1 MDNKGETMAK
11 YSYKYLCGHGYGTV
25 NLYGKES
32 ERQRKLAW
40 YADTFVCPECFK
52 KQKAEEDAAAPKTAS
67 LHLAVYGGVYQ
78 SIQVHGQLA
87 ANKEALKQLGYR
99 WGDDLDGGLL
109 AFLRTPKRAL
119 QKWTL
124 VESIDDIKRTAK
136 QWADE
141 LAELGYKITAVP
153 GLMDQQGARAY
164 FDYAAEK
171 AAEEQRKKEEEQRKK
186 EAAAKA
192 EAEKQEKIRR
202 LDPKPNPPEWY
213 KQLCESKKYWNGK
226 FYGDDKRGWRIYLDG
241 HPTKVT
247 RENKELYEKWCSELK
262 EWQEFWKD

>member
-1 MDNKGETMAK
+1 MAQ
-11 YSYKYLCGHGYGTV
+11 YTYPYRCGHGSGTV
-25 NLYGKES
+25 RLYGKES

-40 YADTFVCPECFK
+40 YANTFVCLECYK

-67 LHLAVYGGVYQ
+67 LHLAVHGGAYQ

-171 AAEEQRKKEEEQRKK
+171 AAEEQRKKRPLQKPKQKNKK
-186 EAAAKA
+186 G
-192 EAEKQEKIRR
+192 
-202 LDPKPNPPEWY
+202 
-213 KQLCESKKYWNGK
+213 SNG
-226 FYGDDKRGWRIYLDG
+226 
-241 HPTKVT
+241 
-247 RENKELYEKWCSELK
+247 
-262 EWQEFWKD
+262 

>member
-1 MDNKGETMAK
+1 MPTPLSAR
-11 YSYKYLCGHGYGTV
+11 T
-25 NLYGKES
+25 
-32 ERQRKLAW
+32 A
-40 YADTFVCPECFK
+40 TK

-67 LHLAVYGGVYQ
+67 LHLAVFGGVYQ

-99 WGDDLDGGLL
+99 WDDDLDGGLL
-109 AFLRTPKRAL
+109 AVLRTPKRAL
-119 QKWTL
+119 QKCTL

-164 FDYAAEK
+164 FDYAAKK
-171 AAEEQRKKEEEQRKK
+171 AAEEQQQK
-186 EAAAKA
+186 EAAEKA
-192 EAEKQEKIRR
+192 EAEKQERIKR

-213 KQLCESKKYWNGK
+213 KQLHESKKYWNGK
-226 FYGDDKRGWRIYLDG
+226 FYGDEKRGWRVYLDG
-241 HPTKVT
+241 NETKVSV
-247 RENKELYEKWCSELK
+247 EDKERYERWCAELK
-262 EWQEFWKD
+262 EWQDFWQD

>member
-1 MDNKGETMAK
+1 MAK

-32 ERQRKLAW
+32 DRQRKLAW
-40 YADTFVCPECFK
+40 YADTFVCPDCFK
-52 KQKAEEDAAAPKTAS
+52 KQKAEEDAVAPKTAS

-124 VESIDDIKRTAK
+124 VESIDNIKRTAK

-171 AAEEQRKKEEEQRKK
+171 AAEEQRKKE
-186 EAAAKA
+186 AAAKA

-226 FYGDDKRGWRIYLDG
+226 FYGNDKRGWRIYLG
-241 HPTKVT
+241 GEPIKVASDDKT
-247 RENKELYEKWCSELK
+247 RYEKWRADLK
-262 EWQEFWKD
+262 DWQDFWKD

>member
-1 MDNKGETMAK
+1 MAQ
-11 YSYKYLCGHGYGTV
+11 YTYPYLCGHGHGTV
-25 NLYGKES
+25 RLYGKES
-32 ERQRKLAW
+32 DRQRKLAW
-40 YADTFVCPECFK
+40 YADTFVCPECYK

-87 ANKEALKQLGYR
+87 ANKEDLKQLGYR

-141 LAELGYKITAVP
+141 LSELGYKITAVP
-153 GLMDQQGARAY
+153 GLMDQQGARAF
-164 FDYAAEK
+164 FDYAAKK
-171 AAEEQRKKEEEQRKK
+171 AAEEQQKK

-192 EAEKQEKIRR
+192 EAEKQEKNQTVRPKAQPARMVPAAAQIQKILERQILRQRQTRLARVFGRQRDQSQRGRQRALRALARR
-202 LDPKPNPPEWY
+202 TQRVAGL
-213 KQLCESKKYWNGK
+213 LAG
-226 FYGDDKRGWRIYLDG
+226 L
-241 HPTKVT
+241 TT
-247 RENKELYEKWCSELK
+247 R
-262 EWQEFWKD
+262 

>member
-1 MDNKGETMAK
+1 M
-11 YSYKYLCGHGYGTV
+11 
-25 NLYGKES
+25 
-32 ERQRKLAW
+32 
-40 YADTFVCPECFK
+40 
-52 KQKAEEDAAAPKTAS
+52 
-67 LHLAVYGGVYQ
+67 YQ

-109 AFLRTPKRAL
+109 AFLRLPKRAL

-153 GLMDQQGARAY
+153 TPMDQQGVQAY
-164 FDYAAEK
+164 FDYAAKK
-171 AAEEQRKKEEEQRKK
+171 AAEEQQKK
-186 EAAAKA
+186 EAAEKT

-213 KQLCESKKYWNGK
+213 RKLRDSKKYWNGK
-226 FYGDDKRGWRIYLDG
+226 FYGNNKRGWRVYLDG
-241 HPTKVT
+241 NETKVSA
-247 RENKELYEKWCSELK
+247 EDKERYERWRAELK
-262 EWQEFWKD
+262 EWQEFWQD